1 LFFIKKNNDFFKD
14 LTFLPLPIKNQNRV
28 NAIFKNIV
36 KKEKDFYEIIW

>member
-1 LFFIKKNNDFFKD
+1 MIFLKIYI
-14 LTFLPLPIKNQNRV
+14 LPLPIKNQNRV